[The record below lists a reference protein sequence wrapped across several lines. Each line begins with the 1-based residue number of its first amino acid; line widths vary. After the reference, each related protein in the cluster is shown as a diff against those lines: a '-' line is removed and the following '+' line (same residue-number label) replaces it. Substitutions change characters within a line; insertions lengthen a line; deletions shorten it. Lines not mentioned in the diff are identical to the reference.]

1 MLCQFT
7 NWRFHTIRFIYIP
20 LCPSYNVVVYP
31 LVCLCDCIPNHS
43 YPISFTRSEKKCDS
57 QCLLYTDSNYPF
69 GIFKLFWW
77 LIRVLHSGVVK
88 FIWTWI
94 TIVVDARMQ
103 MWIQYTRRYV
113 NTVFSSDT
121 RRYVN
126 TTYLHHTRSYVNTV
140 HSRHRR
146 SYVNTVYL
154 SHTKRYV
161 NTTYLRHTIS
171 YVNTV
176 YSRHRRSYVNT
187 VYLIHT
193 KRYVNTAYISHSR
206 MLMWIQRTQVIQE
219 YLTVRVIYLHPKGM
233 NEYISVGIFLY
244 NIFMLN
250 PFELSTSVPQ
260 TTTTIII
267 PCTMEN
273 LIHLHNC
280 IYKLKKLS
288 IELTNPWRK
297 LKISTQD
304 YSAEMWRVV

>member
-94 TIVVDARMQ
+94 TIVVDPRMQ

-113 NTVFSSDT
+113 NTLLSSDT
-121 RRYVN
+121 R
-126 TTYLHHTRSYVNTV
+126 
-140 HSRHRR
+140 
-146 SYVNTVYL
+146 
-154 SHTKRYV
+154 RYV

-187 VYLIHT
+187 VYLSHT
-193 KRYVNTAYISHSR
+193 KRYVNTAYISHSK
-206 MLMWIQRTQVIQE
+206 MLMWIQRTQVLQE

-233 NEYISVGIFLY
+233 NGYISVGIFLY

>member
-140 HSRHRR
+140 YSRHRR

-161 NTTYLRHTIS
+161 NTT
-171 YVNTV
+171 
-176 YSRHRRSYVNT
+176 
-187 VYLIHT
+187 
-193 KRYVNTAYISHSR
+193 YISHSR

-233 NEYISVGIFLY
+233 NGYISVGIFLY

>member
-140 HSRHRR
+140 
-146 SYVNTVYL
+146 
-154 SHTKRYV
+154 
-161 NTTYLRHTIS
+161 
-171 YVNTV
+171 
-176 YSRHRRSYVNT
+176 YSKHRRSYVNT

-233 NEYISVGIFLY
+233 NGYISVGIFLY

-304 YSAEMWRVV
+304 YSRGNVTSCLISDRLWNAIFVICLVSCAILFYR

>member
-31 LVCLCDCIPNHS
+31 LVCLCACIPTHS
-43 YPISFTRSEKKCDS
+43 YPISFTKSEKKCDS

-126 TTYLHHTRSYVNTV
+126 TTYL
-140 HSRHRR
+140 
-146 SYVNTVYL
+146 
-154 SHTKRYV
+154 
-161 NTTYLRHTIS
+161 RHTIS

-187 VYLIHT
+187 VYLSHT

-206 MLMWIQRTQVIQE
+206 ISYRTS
-219 YLTVRVIYLHPKGM
+219 H
-233 NEYISVGIFLY
+233 IFTSKRYEWLY
-244 NIFMLN
+244 
-250 PFELSTSVPQ
+250 
-260 TTTTIII
+260 
-267 PCTMEN
+267 
-273 LIHLHNC
+273 
-280 IYKLKKLS
+280 
-288 IELTNPWRK
+288 
-297 LKISTQD
+297 
-304 YSAEMWRVV
+304 

>member
-140 HSRHRR
+140 
-146 SYVNTVYL
+146 
-154 SHTKRYV
+154 
-161 NTTYLRHTIS
+161 
-171 YVNTV
+171 

-233 NEYISVGIFLY
+233 NGYISVGIFLY